1 MASTVSPTTFKV
13 TIKEEQ
19 TIKGISSVNK
29 VEYSIPSVKQVDR
42 RLVTCFQTT
51 SIDLFDIDNT
61 LPGAG
66 QFVSSSL
73 KYVRVTNLDD
83 TNPIALTFSG
93 SEGSFTQN
101 VTANTSYVFA
111 NSSITASNADVFN
124 STNYLFSDGINTV
137 KAFASGSDIDV
148 EYTIVNS

>member
-13 TIKEEQ
+13 TIREEQ

-111 NSSITASNADVFN
+111 NSSITASNADVFD
-124 STNYLFSDGINTV
+124 STNYLFNDGINTV

-148 EYTIVNS
+148 EYTIINS

>member
-13 TIKEEQ
+13 TIREEQ

-101 VTANTSYVFA
+101 ITMNRKKTSYQDNLTSKKSQRKVLGF
-111 NSSITASNADVFN
+111 F
-124 STNYLFSDGINTV
+124 
-137 KAFASGSDIDV
+137 
-148 EYTIVNS
+148 

>member
-1 MASTVSPTTFKV
+1 MASIVTPTTFKV

-19 TIKGISSVNK
+19 TIKGISSVNE

-42 RLVTCFQTT
+42 RLVTCPQTT
-51 SIDLFDIDNT
+51 SVDLFDIDNT

-73 KYVRVTNLDD
+73 KYVRVSNLDD

-111 NSSITASNADVFN
+111 NSSITASNADVFD
-124 STNYLFSDGINTV
+124 STNYLFNDGINTV
-137 KAFASGSDIDV
+137 KAFASGSAVDV
-148 EYTIVNS
+148 EYTIVNA

>member
-13 TIKEEQ
+13 TIREEQ

-111 NSSITASNADVFN
+111 NSSITASNADVFD